1 MRRGSRILAV
11 LALLTFPAL
20 ADPEIPPGQDGGP
33 DRPQLIEFGQYFF
46 PIAKTFGCNDFR
58 WAAFGAGKRS
68 MSLEYVPAGANINQ
82 WTRLMTVTVFPLP
95 QLVDAQREAMKKIQ
109 AGLLGNYSKGKI
121 ISEVTY
127 TDQNGDPR
135 LFLEYEIGEGL
146 QKEHNAGTFLR
157 ARRSSAA
164 FVQIQSRGKEFDGK
178 DADNMKLFA
187 ENRLHLSGN

>member
-1 MRRGSRILAV
+1 MRRRSTIVLV

-33 DRPQLIEFGQYFF
+33 DKPMLIGFGNYFF

-68 MSLEYVPAGANINQ
+68 MSLEYVPAGTDINK

-95 QLVDAQREAMKKIQ
+95 QPADAQRDAMKKIEES
-109 AGLLGNYSKGKI
+109 LLGNYSTGKI

-135 LFLEYEIGEGL
+135 LFVEYEIGEGL

-157 ARRSSAA
+157 AGRSSAA

-178 DADNMKLFA
+178 DAANMKLFA